1 MVPLLMM
8 MMMMMLALQLRLA
21 VVVERVMD
29 HCSTSVKYIVVG
41 FFTPLL
47 RCVDTLIIVL
57 CAFIDVVH

>member
-8 MMMMMLALQLRLA
+8 MLLALQLRLA

-29 HCSTSVKYIVVG
+29 HCSTRVKYIVVG